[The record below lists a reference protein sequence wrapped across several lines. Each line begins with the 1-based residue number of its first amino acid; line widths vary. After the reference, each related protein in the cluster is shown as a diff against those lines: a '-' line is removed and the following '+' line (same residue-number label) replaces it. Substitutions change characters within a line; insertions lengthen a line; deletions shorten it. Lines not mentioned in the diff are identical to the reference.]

1 MSESQL
7 QGQNQRGSSSPT
19 LIMEV
24 EDDERE
30 ESEEKE
36 SVAKMPAVTPVYRG
50 KQKVKRIIE
59 CV

>member
-1 MSESQL
+1 
-7 QGQNQRGSSSPT
+7 
-19 LIMEV
+19 MEV

-50 KQKVKRIIE
+50 KQKIKRIIE
-59 CV
+59 WV

>member
-1 MSESQL
+1 
-7 QGQNQRGSSSPT
+7 
-19 LIMEV
+19 MEV

-50 KQKVKRIIE
+50 KQKVKGIIE